1 MNYGEFM
8 RDETGQSYLTE
19 RNDAIYRDPPKTTY
33 TVQEI
38 ANSKGMPQLAT
49 SAMLALDAECIKLF
63 EENAKM
69 DTALMMDSETIT
81 DQAKRIEWLEYMIA
95 MAHFISSPK
104 DIDLWKEQTAK
115 IYEVV
120 EDRLTCAGLIETLEN
135 GRTNLPGYPFTT
147 SRISKF
153 TGIF

>member
-19 RNDAIYRDPPKTTY
+19 RNDAIYRDPPKTRY

-38 ANSKGMPQLAT
+38 AHSKGMPQLAT
-49 SAMLALDAECIKLF
+49 SAMLALDAECIKLL

-95 MAHFISSPK
+95 MAHFISSQK

-115 IYEVV
+115 VYEAV
-120 EDRLTCAGLIETLEN
+120 ENRLTFSDTPPVMREDW
-135 GRTNLPGYPFTT
+135 Y
-147 SRISKF
+147 K
-153 TGIF
+153 